1 MRPFSKPLYL
11 KSTYHLY
18 LLTKYCYNYDRKFV
32 LHIYDKLKW
41 MPSVQQN
48 KQLFRNIS
56 IFILLNVNITC
67 TLRTSTALV
76 KLYIIP
82 SVTPEARVWVAVQ

>member
-1 MRPFSKPLYL
+1 MTESLFCTYMTAQMDAFSSAK
-11 KSTYHLY
+11 
-18 LLTKYCYNYDRKFV
+18 
-32 LHIYDKLKW
+32 
-41 MPSVQQN
+41 Q
-48 KQLFRNIS
+48 QLFRNIS

-82 SVTPEARVWVAVQ
+82 RVTPEAKV